1 MFKGVAETIADGK
14 KIRVGET
21 GSVRFTG
28 IENKCIRMVDVHQI
42 GELYWRLLSVG
53 KLAERELN
61 IEFEHTSC
69 VFWDKNHA
77 IASMRMISK

>member
-42 GELYWRLLSVG
+42 GELY
-53 KLAERELN
+53 
-61 IEFEHTSC
+61 
-69 VFWDKNHA
+69 
-77 IASMRMISK
+77 